1 MMMMINENHNKDD
14 DDYDD
19 SYLSTFELINQC
31 ISYDK
36 ISNNE
41 IEDYLKGQI
50 SNCTC
55 SSTVDSNNN
64 NGSSRSNAHSNH
76 SSSSG
81 GRSSSSSRSS
91 SCSGSSSNSNDN
103 GSNDRSSSG
112 SSSDDNKYKICYDHK
127 CINYSTQT
135 ECITCHDEY
144 CYNQRFKKKKYANLY
159 VKHTIRKGYGLFTHE
174 DLKKNQF
181 LMEYVGK

>member
-1 MMMMINENHNKDD
+1 MIMINNDKD

-55 SSTVDSNNN
+55 SSTVDSKRHYDSYNNN
-64 NGSSRSNAHSNH
+64 VS
-76 SSSSG
+76 
-81 GRSSSSSRSS
+81 RSSSSSINSS
-91 SCSGSSSNSNDN
+91 SNGISSSSSSSQTVKGSSS
-103 GSNDRSSSG
+103 SSS
-112 SSSDDNKYKICYDHK
+112 SHDNKNKICYDHK

-144 CYNQRFKKKKYANLY
+144 CYNQRFKKKEYANLY
-159 VKHTIRKGYGLFTHE
+159 VKHTIRKGYGLFTNE
-174 DLKKNQF
+174 DLKKSQF
-181 LMEYVGK
+181 LMEYVGMRH